1 MLSQF
6 QKGKYV
12 YPAKDSPKKY
22 RYLFKVNRGNG
33 MLEYV
38 FDPYTG
44 GYEVVTDVI
53 KK

>member
-1 MLSQF
+1 
-6 QKGKYV
+6 
-12 YPAKDSPKKY
+12 
-22 RYLFKVNRGNG
+22 

-53 KK
+53 KNKGLAYLKLSLLI